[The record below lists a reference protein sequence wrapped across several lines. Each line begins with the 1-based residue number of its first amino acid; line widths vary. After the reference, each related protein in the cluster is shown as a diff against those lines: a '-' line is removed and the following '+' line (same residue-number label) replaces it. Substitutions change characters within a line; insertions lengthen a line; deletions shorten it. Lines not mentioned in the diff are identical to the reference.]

1 MSKISMLVFRR
12 SFMAVGLEAG
22 VENTVLFVRQGIF
35 QSQVAAISAEPV
47 TISCQAVTRIL

>member
-1 MSKISMLVFRR
+1 
-12 SFMAVGLEAG
+12 MAVGLEAG